1 MGFEQGLGSG
11 ESRKAGTALYARK
24 TKRHNDEEAAIMS
37 DADELESERHC
48 TAFPGTPAGSDIT
61 SVGYYVV
68 VHCTLMQKRRVWTPC
83 SLAGILGPLA
93 SANGDRLFF

>member
-1 MGFEQGLGSG
+1 MGFEQGSGSG
-11 ESRKAGTALYARK
+11 ESRMARTALYARK
-24 TKRHNDEEAAIMS
+24 TKRHNNGEAAIMS

-83 SLAGILGPLA
+83 SLPGILGPLA